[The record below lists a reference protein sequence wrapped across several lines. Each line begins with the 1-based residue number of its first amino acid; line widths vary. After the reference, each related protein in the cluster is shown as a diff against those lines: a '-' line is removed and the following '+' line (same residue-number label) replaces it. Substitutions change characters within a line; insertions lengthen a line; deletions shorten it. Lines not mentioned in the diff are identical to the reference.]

1 MRSILSLLVFCFS
14 ASLPCILAAEHVAR
28 STKCDVSQALSVLE
42 SLSTGASFCSSY
54 IHVSGVSTKTKT
66 TTITV
71 SADCTTSSKTKTVH
85 ATVTST
91 YVRISSISSFGILA
105 STNCLFSV
113 YGKTTTLPV
122 ITVTIYSSTVLVA
135 RYSTLSQCLCPNR
148 IL

>member
-1 MRSILSLLVFCFS
+1 MKSILSFIVFCFS

-71 SADCTTSSKTKTVH
+71 TGDCTTSSKTKTIH
-85 ATVTST
+85 ATFTST
-91 YVRISSISSFGILA
+91 YVGIPSIPSSGSLA
-105 STNCLFSV
+105 STDYLSSV

-135 RYSTLSQCLCPNR
+135 RYSSLSQCPAFK
-148 IL
+148 